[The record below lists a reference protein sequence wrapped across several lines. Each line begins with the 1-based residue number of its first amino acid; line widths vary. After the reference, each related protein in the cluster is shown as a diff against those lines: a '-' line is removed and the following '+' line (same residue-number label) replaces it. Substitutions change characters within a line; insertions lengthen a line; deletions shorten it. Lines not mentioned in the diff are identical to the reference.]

1 MRPYGYDLL
10 DMLILQAI
18 ENKGRFYSNPSDAN
32 VGLEVVFK
40 GGFALFEIVVG
51 VGVGSF
57 VVGSTVGELVIG
69 EGVGQRNSGTLSP
82 SVPVVSALDSSV
94 PSKVIPDEGT
104 IVEVTKLD
112 GFSLGNS
119 DGV

>member
-1 MRPYGYDLL
+1 MFLVV
-10 DMLILQAI
+10 
-18 ENKGRFYSNPSDAN
+18 
-32 VGLEVVFK
+32 VGLSVSRGDSEGLAVV
-40 GGFALFEIVVG
+40 GASVGEIVVG

-104 IVEVTKLD
+104 IVEATKLD